1 MLKYDEDFLE
11 DKFKE
16 LLNKIDQHFAK
27 FANVIDFVDDPI
39 IDNYRF
45 LQLMNVSPK
54 TAQLWRDK
62 RLVAYSQ
69 IGNKIYYR
77 LSDIR
82 ELLDKFYKAAHK
94 DNS

>member
-45 LQLMNVSPK
+45 LCISP
-54 TAQLWRDK
+54 
-62 RLVAYSQ
+62 
-69 IGNKIYYR
+69 
-77 LSDIR
+77 
-82 ELLDKFYKAAHK
+82 
-94 DNS
+94 

>member
-1 MLKYDEDFLE
+1 MLKYDEDFLD

-16 LLNKIDQHFAK
+16 LLNKVDQHFAK
-27 FANVIDFVDDPI
+27 FANALDFADDPV

-45 LQLMNVSPK
+45 LQLMNVSQK
-54 TAQLWRDK
+54 TAQSWRDK
-62 RLVAYSQ
+62 RLIAFSQ

-82 ELLDKFYKAAHK
+82 DLLDKFYKAANTPK
-94 DNS
+94 D

>member
-1 MLKYDEDFLE
+1 MLKYDEDFLD

-16 LLNKIDQHFAK
+16 LLDRIDKHFAK
-27 FANVIDFVDDPI
+27 FASALDFADDPV

-45 LQLMNVSPK
+45 LQLMNVSQK
-54 TAQLWRDK
+54 TAQSWRNK
-62 RLVAYSQ
+62 RLISFSQ

-82 ELLDKFYKAAHK
+82 ELLDKFYTAANKAK
-94 DNS
+94 D